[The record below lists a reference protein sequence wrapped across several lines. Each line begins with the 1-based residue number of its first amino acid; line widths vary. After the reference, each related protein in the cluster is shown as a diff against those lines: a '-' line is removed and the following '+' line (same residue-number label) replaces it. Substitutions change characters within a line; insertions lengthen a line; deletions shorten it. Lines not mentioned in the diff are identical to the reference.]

1 MTAKGSAAK
10 LRECNQLSS
19 SFDSLVL
26 QEWRLRPTITNFES
40 FRKNTREAVPCCML
54 KVGKSG
60 TLPANTAGKR
70 QVVPVPVVQAPLC
83 IRSTHFGEGTVP
95 NSSPDSC
102 QAAQPSGAQSVF
114 N

>member
-1 MTAKGSAAK
+1 MGGSALLYGLSWWK
-10 LRECNQLSS
+10 WNSGRQL
-19 SFDSLVL
+19 L
-26 QEWRLRPTITNFES
+26 
-40 FRKNTREAVPCCML
+40 
-54 KVGKSG
+54 
-60 TLPANTAGKR
+60 ANTAGKR